1 MVRLHSPSR
10 FSDHMLLPL
19 VKEMITKGE
28 GDSCSN
34 LWFPFG
40 FQESMILEASGIVWN
55 STNRSSGKPW
65 SVTGIVL
72 PQAVSRSTNH

>member
-28 GDSCSN
+28 GDSCAASHFLAIVHQRIKDLGIKPLLTLLRLQKAVIGIDFQTCDECCGSN
-34 LWFPFG
+34 RP
-40 FQESMILEASGIVWN
+40 
-55 STNRSSGKPW
+55 
-65 SVTGIVL
+65 
-72 PQAVSRSTNH
+72 